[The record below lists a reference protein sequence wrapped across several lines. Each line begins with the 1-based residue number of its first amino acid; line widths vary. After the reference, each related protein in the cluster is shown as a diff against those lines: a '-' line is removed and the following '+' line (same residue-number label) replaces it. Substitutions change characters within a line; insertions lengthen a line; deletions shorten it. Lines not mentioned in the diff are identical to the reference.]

1 LDLSL
6 NFPPKIPT
14 TALSSFFAHYKNK
27 GMSFFKGGKFF
38 GKKYHLIQKKYLQK
52 ENFCQFFMKIF
63 EKIKKTKP
71 KNKMRRKYK
80 K

>member
-1 LDLSL
+1 V
-6 NFPPKIPT
+6 
-14 TALSSFFAHYKNK
+14 
-27 GMSFFKGGKFF
+27 SFFKGGKFF